1 MISNKA
7 KASAIVAMGLCGAA
21 LVSGNVAHADTTH
34 TVQAGETVSELAA
47 QNHTTIDAIASA
59 NHLGDN
65 YLIIAGQQITIPST
79 NDNNTNNTTQS
90 SNANVSTYTVQTGD
104 TLAKIASKFN
114 TTVDNLKALNNLSSN
129 LIYVGQV
136 LHVTGQATQNASQQ
150 ATQAQ
155 PQRVITTTTTTTTT
169 THYNQASNTQAQ
181 QQSQAPVAK
190 TTQAA
195 PAQSSQSQ
203 STGSN
208 LSGSEQ
214 AAKNWIAQH
223 ESGGN
228 YNATNGQYVGK
239 YQLSS
244 SYLHGDY
251 SPANQERVADQY
263 VASRYGSWS
272 NAQAHW
278 QSCGWY

>member
-1 MISNKA
+1 MIIILNSDNKLMISNKA

-47 QNHTTIDAIASA
+47 QNHTTVDAIASA
-59 NHLGDN
+59 NHLNGDD
-65 YLIIAGQQITIPST
+65 LIIAGQQITIPSS
-79 NDNNTNNTTQS
+79 DNEQASKQQGT
-90 SNANVSTYTVQTGD
+90 ASTYTVQAGD

-114 TTVDNLKALNNLSSN
+114 TTVDNLKALNGLSSN
-129 LIYVGQV
+129 LIYVGQT
-136 LHVTGQATQNASQQ
+136 LHVSGQATQSQVQ
-150 ATQAQ
+150 QQ
-155 PQRVITTTTTTTTT
+155 QRVVTTTTTTTTT
-169 THYNQASNTQAQ
+169 THYNQNQQAQ
-181 QQSQAPVAK
+181 RQSAAPQQTVRV
-190 TTQAA
+190 AA
-195 PAQSSQSQ
+195 PAQQASSNQAS
-203 STGSN
+203 SG

-228 YNATNGQYVGK
+228 YNATNGQYIGK

-251 SPANQERVADQY
+251 SPANQERVANQY
-263 VASRYGSWS
+263 VASRYGSWV

-278 QSCGWY
+278 ESCGWY

>member
-1 MISNKA
+1 MISNKV
-7 KASAIVAMGLCGAA
+7 KASAVVAMGLCGAA

-47 QNHTTIDAIASA
+47 QNHTTVDAIASA
-59 NHLGDN
+59 NHLNRDD
-65 YLIIAGQQITIPST
+65 LIIAGQQITIPGSDNGQASNQQST
-79 NDNNTNNTTQS
+79 T
-90 SNANVSTYTVQTGD
+90 STYTVQAGD
-104 TLAKIASKFN
+104 TLVKIASKFN
-114 TTVDNLKALNNLSSN
+114 TTVDNLKALNGLSSN
-129 LIYVGQV
+129 LIYVGQT
-136 LHVTGQATQNASQQ
+136 LHVSGQ

-155 PQRVITTTTTTTTT
+155 AQPQQRVVTTTTTTTTT
-169 THYNQASNTQAQ
+169 THYNQNQQAQ
-181 QQSQAPVAK
+181 RQNVAPQQ
-190 TTQAA
+190 TQTVKAA
-195 PAQSSQSQ
+195 TPAQQASSNQAS
-203 STGSN
+203 SG

-228 YNATNGQYVGK
+228 YNATNGQYIGK

-251 SPANQERVADQY
+251 SPANQERVANQY
-263 VASRYGSWS
+263 VASRYGSWT

-278 QSCGWY
+278 ESCGWY